1 MKRNSKRPGESC
13 RVVCLCSPQSRLFC
27 TVAVNYV
34 EYWWNH
40 VQSCGE
46 KLVRTCGKPQQAQ
59 ISGGHS
65 ELRIPGSSQ
74 WNMLIL
80 GL

>member
-13 RVVCLCSPQSRLFC
+13 RGVCLCSPQSRLFC

-46 KLVRTCGKPQQAQ
+46 KLVRTCGKPPTRPDFRWPFWTP
-59 ISGGHS
+59 HPR
-65 ELRIPGSSQ
+65 LIPV
-74 WNMLIL
+74 
-80 GL
+80 